1 MVFSSHIF
9 LFYFL
14 PIFLIIY
21 YILPFTWK
29 KFYLRNSWITISSYV
44 FYGWLVPWYIIPM
57 LASTI
62 WDYVCGKIITT
73 PGMAQWKRKAALL
86 TAIIG
91 DLSLLAFFKYTPL
104 MLEAVDKLNS
114 VFGTAGTSYAGMWN
128 IVLPAGI
135 SFYTFVALSYTIDL
149 YRGEAKPAPN
159 FPSFTCF
166 IALFPHLIAGP
177 VIRYS
182 SVAEQLVK
190 RDHRIDRFVS
200 GLGIF
205 FLGFAKKIL
214 LANSAGQIADTVF
227 RANGVDTP
235 AAWWGIIAYHFQ
247 IYFDFC
253 GYSDMA
259 VGLARMIGIEFPKN
273 FNAPYHSKSLNEFWK
288 KWHISLTNFIRDYI
302 YFPLG
307 GNRVTV
313 KRFYFNL
320 ILVYFLSGLWHGAKV
335 TFIIWGLF
343 QAVFMILERL
353 RGDVKNSVLGN
364 VPGWV
369 NVIFINVV
377 VMFSWAIFR
386 APSTEQG
393 IAYWGMMLGIGDAAT
408 ATPLLH
414 ATIFTW
420 KNSVMLLVCAFFAY
434 VSWQAHDWISEK
446 LSATKMVIATAAFIL
461 AVIAMF
467 TQTYNPFLYF
477 QF

>member
-14 PIFLIIY
+14 PIFLVIY

-29 KFYLRNSWITISSYV
+29 NFYVRNSWITVSSYI

-62 WDYVCGKIITT
+62 WDYVCGKVITT

-91 DLSLLAFFKYTPL
+91 DMSLLAFFKYTPL
-104 MLEAVDKLNS
+104 MLQAVDKLNS
-114 VFGTAGTSYAGMWN
+114 VFGTGTSYFGLWN
-128 IVLPAGI
+128 VVLPAGI

-149 YRGEAKPAPN
+149 YRGDAKPAPN

-182 SVAEQLVK
+182 SVSGMLAK
-190 RDHRIDRFVS
+190 RDHTLTKFTS
-200 GLGIF
+200 GMSIF
-205 FLGFAKKIL
+205 MLGFAKKIL
-214 LANSAGQIADTVF
+214 LANTAGQIADTVF
-227 RANGVDTP
+227 RADNPDVVS
-235 AAWWGIIAYHFQ
+235 AWIGTLGYHFQ

-259 VGLARMIGIEFPKN
+259 VGLARMIGIEFLKN
-273 FNAPYHSKSLNEFWK
+273 FNAPYHATNLNEFWK
-288 KWHISLTNFIRDYI
+288 RWHISLTNFIRDYL

-307 GNRVTV
+307 GNRVTLQ
-313 KRFYFNL
+313 RMYFNL
-320 ILVYFLSGLWHGAKV
+320 ILCYFLSGLWHGAKI
-335 TFIIWGLF
+335 TFIVWGLY
-343 QAVFMILERL
+343 QAAFMILERL
-353 RGDVKNSVLGN
+353 RGKKSLLGDAPVWAQVLFN
-364 VPGWV
+364 
-369 NVIFINVV
+369 NVI
-377 VMFSWAIFR
+377 VMFSWTIFR
-386 APSTEQG
+386 SPSIKQG
-393 IAYWGMMLGIGDAAT
+393 LNYWSSMVGFNHTGAAS
-408 ATPLLH
+408 PLLR
-414 ATIFTW
+414 AE
-420 KNSVMLLVCAFFAY
+420 LLTAKHGVELAVCAVFAY
-434 VSWQAHDWISEK
+434 ISIQAHDWVEK
-446 LSATKMVIATAAFIL
+446 GMTPVKMAITLVVFAL
-461 AVIAMF
+461 AVFAMF